1 MLSKRS
7 HRAAKWEGELI
18 RADYI
23 VVGAGSAGAAVA
35 SRLSEEPACSVLLL
49 EAGGPDSDPNIHIP
63 ARFSELFHSEADW
76 DYETIPQPGLNNRRD
91 YVPRGKVFG
100 GTSSMNAMVYQRGHP
115 SDYDGWAARGN
126 EGWAYEDA
134 LPYFRKMQHQ
144 ERGESEHHGVGGP
157 INVADPQDPN
167 PLSLAFVEAALA
179 LGFKGNDDFNDG
191 DQEGFGVYQVT
202 QKRGQRHSSAAGYL
216 RPALERANFTAL
228 PYAQVTRLSIENSR
242 CAGLEYLH
250 AGETKTARAN
260 REIIICGGAINSP
273 QLLLLSGIGPAD
285 QLAEFDIPLVMD
297 LPGVGQNLMDHI
309 QVPVAYHSK
318 APISLVGKDAPE
330 QIQLYHEERMGLL
343 TSNLGESGGF
353 VKLDPAARAPELQF
367 HFGPDWFIRHGFE
380 TPTGHGFTILAGLV
394 GTKSVGELRLLSS
407 DPFAAPAID
416 FSCLE
421 EDEDVKVLLQAVK
434 LGRKI
439 AAAAPFAHYRGAEFL
454 PGEGVTADSEL
465 IHFIREFST
474 TIYHPAG
481 SCKMGRDPLAVVDER
496 LRVHGIRGL
505 RVADA
510 SIMPQIINANTNAP
524 CIMIGEKAAAMIK
537 EEW

>member
-1 MLSKRS
+1 M
-7 HRAAKWEGELI
+7 I
-18 RADYI
+18 TADYI

-35 SRLSEEPACSVLLL
+35 SRLSEDETCSVLLL
-49 EAGGPDSDPNIHIP
+49 EAGGPDNNPNIHIP
-63 ARFSELFHSEADW
+63 ARFTALFHTEADW
-76 DYETIPQPGLNNRRD
+76 DYQTVPQPGLNNRRD

-126 EGWAYEDA
+126 EGWAYDDV
-134 LPYFRKMQHQ
+134 LPFFRKMQHQ

-167 PLSLAFVEAALA
+167 PLSLAFVEAALE
-179 LGFKGNDDFNDG
+179 LGYRHNADFNDG

-202 QKRGQRHSSAAGYL
+202 QKRGQRHSSAVGYL
-216 RPALERANFTAL
+216 RPALERANFSAL
-228 PYAQVTRLSIENSR
+228 AHALVSKLIVENRR
-242 CAGLEYLH
+242 CAGLQYHHE
-250 AGETKTARAN
+250 GEFKTARAN
-260 REIIICGGAINSP
+260 QEVIICGGGINSP

-285 QLAEFDIPLVMD
+285 QLAEFDVPLVMD

-309 QVPVAYHSK
+309 QVPLAYHCK
-318 APISLVGKDAPE
+318 QPVSLVGKDAPE
-330 QIQLYHEERMGLL
+330 QIKLYQEKKMGLL

-353 VKLDPAARAPELQF
+353 VKLNPDASAPELQY

-380 TPTGHGFTILAGLV
+380 TPAGHGFTILAGLV
-394 GTKSVGELRLLSS
+394 GTKSVGDLRLLSS
-407 DPFAAPAID
+407 NPFAPPAID
-416 FSCLE
+416 FACLA
-421 EDEDVKVLLQAVK
+421 EDDDVQVLLEGIK

-439 AAAAPFAHYRGAEFL
+439 AVATPFGPYRGAEFL
-454 PGEGVTADSEL
+454 PGEQVRSDDEL
-465 IHFIREFST
+465 IHFIREFAT

-496 LRVHGIRGL
+496 LRVHGIDGL

-510 SIMPQIINANTNAP
+510 SIMPHIINANTNAP
-524 CIMIGEKAAAMIK
+524 CIMIGEKAAAMIM
-537 EEW
+537 EER